1 MTQYSIGKEWRHGGV
16 YHRTNAIHVLGPRVK
31 SYKTKWNFIA
41 TLKQLSTISNED
53 RQQGAS
59 NPMA

>member
-1 MTQYSIGKEWRHGGV
+1 MANIMNNNMVCNVLHRKNGTQLS
-16 YHRTNAIHVLGPRVK
+16 APRVK
-31 SYKTKWNFIA
+31 GYKTKWNFIA